1 MTDDQHNTNPACR
14 LLGGMMNTQKQQIE
28 MIDTGPDED
37 ALVITLEQYGC
48 LAEVRVPGSVIRDA
62 HNALNLKEFLQNS
75 MVDLYARLAYMHRK
89 SGLGQGDQS

>member
-1 MTDDQHNTNPACR
+1 
-14 LLGGMMNTQKQQIE
+14 MMDTQKQQIE
-28 MIDTGPDED
+28 MIDTGNHPVDTGPDED

>member
-1 MTDDQHNTNPACR
+1 MD
-14 LLGGMMNTQKQQIE
+14 TQKQQIE
-28 MIDTGPDED
+28 MIDTGNHPVDTGPDED

-89 SGLGQGDQS
+89 SGAAPEFRSGLGDRS